1 MIPFMYDELSDI
13 SKRLILL
20 IYKKDKIKEVKTI
33 SKAMKEDWL
42 NNKKNQMEE
51 FLINIGAAAK
61 DELSKSN
68 VSTEKKRKIREE
80 CKLFVVNLL
89 SKVPIQYALIR
100 DSSSLSPINMVNQA
114 SLMST
119 RFDRLADLLYS
130 LKFISSFVADNAKFQ
145 YQQFISKD
153 VINNKDEF
161 LSFDMKE
168 QRVDTF
174 LGEYLSV
181 NSQFKRVVEH
191 L

>member
-42 NNKKNQMEE
+42 NNQKNQMEE

-61 DELSKSN
+61 DEVSKSN
-68 VSTEKKRKIREE
+68 VSTEKKRKFREE

-89 SKVPIQYALIR
+89 LKLQERVPIQYALIR
-100 DSSSLSPINMVNQA
+100 DSSSSSPINMVNQA

-153 VINNKDEF
+153 VINNKDKF

-181 NSQFKRVVEH
+181 NSRYKE
-191 L
+191 

>member
-1 MIPFMYDELSDI
+1 
-13 SKRLILL
+13 
-20 IYKKDKIKEVKTI
+20 
-33 SKAMKEDWL
+33 
-42 NNKKNQMEE
+42 
-51 FLINIGAAAK
+51 
-61 DELSKSN
+61 
-68 VSTEKKRKIREE
+68 
-80 CKLFVVNLL
+80 
-89 SKVPIQYALIR
+89 
-100 DSSSLSPINMVNQA
+100 MVNQA